1 MNDDDN
7 QMIVP
12 DRSWR
17 LALHSVLCCRCLDH
31 PEGHPACENLLQP
44 AVTREMK
51 ANLTITECF
60 CSLSGCPVKLPRLN
74 EIREKL
80 DCLSAKEKQILCDSL
95 FLTINW
101 FREVCFA
108 ECECKPSLYFYYT
121 PIYLVK
127 MASSNHCFDNA
138 VEFARRAAQLA

>member
-1 MNDDDN
+1 
-7 QMIVP
+7 
-12 DRSWR
+12 
-17 LALHSVLCCRCLDH
+17 
-31 PEGHPACENLLQP
+31 
-44 AVTREMK
+44 
-51 ANLTITECF
+51 
-60 CSLSGCPVKLPRLN
+60 
-74 EIREKL
+74 L

-108 ECECKPSLYFYYT
+108 ECERKPLLYFYYT

-138 VEFARRAAQLA
+138 VEFARRAAQSA